1 MPDVDEGGD
10 EGAEAVLID
19 TDVFI
24 ELMAGGPRAARWLP
38 LVEGR
43 YGLISFVT
51 AGEVKAGVEI
61 QGWGQKRRDDLAK
74 RFNATVTVPYD
85 AALIDE
91 YARIYAEARRM
102 NPGHAL
108 GGKHQS
114 NDRWIAATAR
124 LLGVPLLTNNPRHFE
139 GLPGLG
145 LLDEPTDSTTE

>member
-1 MPDVDEGGD
+1 MTNLDEGGD
-10 EGAEAVLID
+10 EDAEAVLID

-24 ELMAGGPRAARWLP
+24 ELMAGGDRAARWLS

-61 QGWGQKRRDDLAK
+61 QGWGQKKRDDLAK

-85 AALIDE
+85 AALVDE
-91 YARIYAEARRM
+91 YARVYAEARRM

-108 GGKHQS
+108 GGKQQS
-114 NDRWIAATAR
+114 NDRWIATAR
-124 LLGVPLLTNNPRHFE
+124 LLGVPLLTNNRRHFE
-139 GLPGLG
+139 GLPGLD
-145 LLDEPTDSTTE
+145 LVDEPTDTTIE

>member
-1 MPDVDEGGD
+1 MVDPDEGGT

-24 ELMAGGPRAARWLP
+24 ELMAGGDRAARWLP

-61 QGWGQKRRDDLAK
+61 QGWGQRRRDDLAK

-91 YARIYAEARRM
+91 YARVYAEARRL
-102 NPGHAL
+102 GHAL

-124 LLGVPLLTNNPRHFE
+124 VLGVPLLTNNLRHFQ
-139 GLPGLG
+139 GLPGLD
-145 LLDEPTDSTTE
+145 LVDEPADTMSE